1 MTDQPQGADPFAHP
15 TPSEFDYRPLLLA
28 LRECRLRA
36 KEFMGR
42 LGTRNPAYSE
52 TEALLAYV
60 DAVARLTRVPGA
72 SKFVRQKAK
81 EPGGKW
87 PADKPPDT
95 GSAD

>member
-1 MTDQPQGADPFAHP
+1 
-15 TPSEFDYRPLLLA
+15 LLA

-36 KEFMGR
+36 KAFMGR

-72 SKFVRQKAK
+72 SKFVRQKPK
-81 EPGGKW
+81 ESGDKW
-87 PADKPPDT
+87 PADKPPDA
-95 GSAD
+95 GSSGD